1 MGTRIRWRLCI
12 KVWTWPLITRGIAAE
27 PVNLITGIKSAV
39 FLSCL
44 YPLIRL
50 GWLAATD
57 NLGANP
63 IEFIT
68 RSTGTWTLVFL
79 LLTLSVTPLRK
90 LSGYHWLIRLRR
102 MLGLFAFFHVCLH
115 FVTYIWLDQFF
126 DFMEMMRDVIKRP
139 FITVGFTSFVL
150 LIPLVLTSTSGMIRR
165 LGGRRWQQLHRLV
178 YLAAIGGVIHY
189 LWLVKADQRQ
199 PLIYGGILT
208 VLLGY
213 RIVVTWGGSWS
224 VPITR
229 KSKSAPSTSVDASR
243 EKRN

>member
-1 MGTRIRWRLCI
+1 
-12 KVWTWPLITRGIAAE
+12 
-27 PVNLITGIKSAV
+27 VNLITGIKSAV

-90 LSGYHWLIRLRR
+90 LSGYHQLIRLRR

-126 DFMEMMRDVIKRP
+126 EFMEMMRDVIKRP
-139 FITVGFTSFVL
+139 FITVGFISFVL
-150 LIPLVLTSTSGMIRR
+150 LIPLALTSTSGMIRR
-165 LGGRRWQQLHRLV
+165 LGGRRWQQLHRLI
-178 YLAAIGGVIHY
+178 YFAAIGGVIHY
-189 LWLVKADQRQ
+189 LWLVKADQRE
-199 PLIYGGILT
+199 PLIYGSVLT

-213 RIVVTWGGSWS
+213 RIVVTWGHKWS
-224 VPITR
+224 VPIMR
-229 KSKSAPSTSVDASR
+229 RSKSARGRNVAVSR